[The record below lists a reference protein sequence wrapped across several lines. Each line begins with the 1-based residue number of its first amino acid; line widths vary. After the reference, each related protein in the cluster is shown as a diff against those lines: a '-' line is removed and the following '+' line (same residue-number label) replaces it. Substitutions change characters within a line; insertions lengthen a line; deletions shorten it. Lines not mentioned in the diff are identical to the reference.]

1 VDHIARSVFFAGASV
16 QRKDSC
22 VRNQKLLRTFV
33 QNIFLISEADL
44 LILVKYIENRRKIWN
59 IQTKFCWIRSENTTT
74 FVKHDPTFE

>member
-44 LILVKYIENRRKIWN
+44 LILVKYIENRRKI
-59 IQTKFCWIRSENTTT
+59 
-74 FVKHDPTFE
+74 